1 MEDHDHPFFITR
13 YMVKKYQGLLENQYE
28 CNYIYIY
35 IYMLQNVVLL
45 MLKY

>member
-35 IYMLQNVVLL
+35 VAKCCAAHVKILIS
-45 MLKY
+45 